1 MLLEKVKAVDSKER
15 LADFVAALAKDL
27 QENSEEWE
35 NVTLERFLGAME
47 AWIGSYGWVLQKHG
61 AADSRFAYVADVC
74 GYLDGSSGVRI
85 SCHCREPDLARPPC
99 MRSLTH
105 AL

>member
-1 MLLEKVKAVDSKER
+1 MVTEMLLEKVKAVDSKER

-47 AWIGSYGWVLQKHG
+47 AWIG
-61 AADSRFAYVADVC
+61 AMD
-74 GYLDGSSGVRI
+74 GYYRNTWQPI
-85 SCHCREPDLARPPC
+85 PDLPTWRTFADILMAARVYE
-99 MRSLTH
+99 
-105 AL
+105 